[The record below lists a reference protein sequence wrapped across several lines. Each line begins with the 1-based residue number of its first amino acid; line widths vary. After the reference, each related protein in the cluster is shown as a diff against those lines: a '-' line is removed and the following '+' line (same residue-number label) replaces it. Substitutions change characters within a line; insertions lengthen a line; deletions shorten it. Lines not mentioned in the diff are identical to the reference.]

1 MLTIVGII
9 VIPGLMVFTDGQG
22 TVPGIMDIMIGD
34 IPITEGI
41 TDTTGDITDITT
53 VAGDILII
61 TIPIIGGVILP
72 SPETKITANR
82 FVGEPSQAVHPVL
95 HL

>member
-9 VIPGLMVFTDGQG
+9 AIPGLMVFTDGLG

-34 IPITEGI
+34 IPITEDI
-41 TDTTGDITDITT
+41 MDITDITT